1 MSIYITSDRFKL
13 LTLVPGAVLT
23 QIEST
28 PNGAGWL
35 AAQIENVSTYID
47 SRLGKRY
54 AVPFTAPV
62 PPALERWIVDIV
74 SFNAWLKRG
83 MSATD
88 ESFEAF
94 KQNHDRAY
102 DEIKEAADSEAGL
115 FELPRV
121 VNDVGQQTITRGF
134 PRMYSEAS
142 PYVAFDRQS
151 RIGRNEDPTGGG
163 TTR

>member
-1 MSIYITSDRFKL
+1 MAYITIDRFKL
-13 LTLVPGAVLT
+13 LSLVPGAVLT

-28 PNGAGWL
+28 PGGVGWL
-35 AAQIENVSTYID
+35 AAQIENVSAYID

-54 AVPFTAPV
+54 TVPFTAPV

-83 MSATD
+83 MSAND

-102 DEIKEAADSEAGL
+102 DEVKEASDSELGL
-115 FELPRV
+115 FELPRIV
-121 VNDVGQQTITRGF
+121 DGKGQQTITRGF
-134 PRMYSEAS
+134 APMYSEAS

-151 RIGRNEDPTGGG
+151 RIGRGEDHGGGG